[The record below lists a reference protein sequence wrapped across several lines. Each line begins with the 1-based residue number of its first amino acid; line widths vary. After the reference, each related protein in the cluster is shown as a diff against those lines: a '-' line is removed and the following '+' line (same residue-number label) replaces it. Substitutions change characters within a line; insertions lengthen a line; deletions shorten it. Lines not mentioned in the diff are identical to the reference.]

1 MKKSLLLILA
11 SLMLVSMSFAQDGK
25 IIRRIKIRSAD
36 PYFIAMMLAGHQNY
50 NLAPETST
58 ILKTN
63 LGGGSNGGGSG
74 SFGGSGSGSGGF
86 GSGSGSSGFGSG
98 GRNGG

>member
-36 PYFIAMMLAGHQNY
+36 PYFIAMMLAGRQNY

-63 LGGGSNGGGSG
+63 LGGGRSGGSG
-74 SFGGSGSGSGGF
+74 SFGGFGSGSGSGGF
-86 GSGSGSSGFGSG
+86 GSG
-98 GRNGG
+98 GRGNGG